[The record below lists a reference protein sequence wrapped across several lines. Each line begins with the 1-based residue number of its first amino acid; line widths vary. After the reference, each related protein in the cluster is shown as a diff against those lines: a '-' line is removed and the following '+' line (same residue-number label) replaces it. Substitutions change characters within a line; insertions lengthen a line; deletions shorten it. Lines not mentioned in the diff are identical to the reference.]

1 MTHAFRALAVLIAI
15 AGAIDPGFAVN
26 QRQPIR
32 VDVPQPSSASAV
44 RLRDRLIEDL
54 GADVAVNTG
63 AVPDAI
69 VLVGEPRDPVTLPAG
84 VPVSVVMSVS
94 PHARNVRLVG
104 AIPPDPVL
112 VGQDATIQARF
123 EATGMQGESSRIV
136 LTQDGVRLDTTV
148 HRWAHDREEF
158 TATLHHVPPVA
169 GLTRLTV
176 AAQPL
181 DDEATEED
189 NVADLGLLATARTLR
204 VAVYEPR
211 PSWTAAFVRRAIE
224 SDPVFVTASL
234 VRPSRGRAVTVGPGL
249 PALSDETLAKYQAV
263 LVGAPEELT
272 SSEAAALATYAK
284 VRGGAVVFLPDRPPS
299 GPYARLV
306 SETGFDEALLDKPV
320 TLIDSGPIAIRASE
334 FALPRRLGPGGVA
347 LASLR
352 QQITRAAIVSVPV
365 GRGRIVFSGA
375 LDAWRFRA
383 DGDLNRTSMQFWTGM
398 IANLAAAAPH
408 RVSVTVRPALAA
420 PGSRLKIHAAL
431 DPAAFPSSTGG
442 EAAPAVGAS
451 LVGRDGSRHFVRL
464 WPSADTGIFEGETV
478 APAAGTYDARVSVA
492 GSMADTPVLVV
503 DGVRHPPLYDHR
515 SLRLIAAADGGVV
528 VDAADTAPLARHL
541 RGLARRTEPRVVHP
555 MQSAWWSLPFV
566 GALCAEWAARRRR
579 GAR

>member
-1 MTHAFRALAVLIAI
+1 MTRAFRALAVLIAI
-15 AGAIDPGFAVN
+15 AGAIDPAFAVN

-32 VDVPQPSSASAV
+32 VDVPPPSSASAV
-44 RLRDRLIEDL
+44 RVRDRLIEDL

-63 AVPDAI
+63 AVPDAV
-69 VLVGEPRDPVTLPAG
+69 VLVGEPRDPVTLPAR
-84 VPVSVVMSVS
+84 VPVSVVRSVS
-94 PHARNVRLVG
+94 PRARNVRLVG
-104 AIPPDPVL
+104 ATPPEPVL

-123 EATGMQGESSRIV
+123 EATGMQGESSTIE

-148 HRWAHDREEF
+148 HRWAREREVF

-169 GLTRLTV
+169 GLTKLTV
-176 AAQPL
+176 AAQL
-181 DDEATEED
+181 LEGEATEED
-189 NVADLGLLATARTLR
+189 NAADLGLLATARTLR

-306 SETGFDEALLDKPV
+306 SETGFDEALLDQPV

-334 FALPRRLGPGGVA
+334 FALPRRLGPGGLA

-352 QQITRAAIVSVPV
+352 QQITRAAIVSVPI
-365 GRGRIVFSGA
+365 GRGRFVFSGA

-383 DGDLNRTSMQFWTGM
+383 DGNLNRTSMQFWTGM
-398 IANLAAAAPH
+398 IANLAAASPH
-408 RVSVTVRPALAA
+408 RVSVSVRPALAA
-420 PGSRLKIHAAL
+420 PGARLKIHAAL

-442 EAAPAVGAS
+442 EAPAVGAS
-451 LVGRDGSRHFVRL
+451 LVDRDGSRHFVRL
-464 WPSADTGIFEGETV
+464 WPAAETGVFEGETA

-492 GSMADTPVLVV
+492 GSMADTPALVV
-503 DGVRHPPLYDHR
+503 DGVRHPPFYDDE
-515 SLRLIAAADGGVV
+515 SLRVIAAADGGVV

-555 MQSAWWSLPFV
+555 MRSLWWSLPFV

>member
-1 MTHAFRALAVLIAI
+1 MTRGFRALAVLIAI
-15 AGAIDPGFAVN
+15 AGAIDPAFAVN

-32 VDVPQPSSASAV
+32 VDVPKPSSASAV
-44 RLRDRLIEDL
+44 RVRDRLIEDL

-63 AVPDAI
+63 AVPDAV
-69 VLVGEPRDPVTLPAG
+69 VLVGEPRDPVTLSAR
-84 VPVSVVMSVS
+84 VPVSVVRSVS

-104 AIPPDPVL
+104 AISPDPVL

-123 EATGMQGESSRIV
+123 EATGMQGESSTIE
-136 LTQDGVRLDTTV
+136 LTQDGVRLDTAA
-148 HRWAHDREEF
+148 HRWARDREDF

-169 GLTRLTV
+169 GLTMLTV

-181 DDEATEED
+181 DGEATDED
-189 NVADLGLLATARTLR
+189 NAADLGLLATARTLR

-211 PSWTAAFVRRAIE
+211 PSWAAAFVRRAIE

-234 VRPSRGRAVTVGPGL
+234 VRPSRGRSVTVGPGL

-272 SSEAAALATYAK
+272 ASEAAALATYAK

-365 GRGRIVFSGA
+365 GRGRLVFSGA

-383 DGDLNRTSMQFWTGM
+383 DGDLNQTSMQFWTGM
-398 IANLAAAAPH
+398 IANLAAASSH
-408 RVSVTVRPALAA
+408 RVSVSVRPALAA
-420 PGSRLKIHAAL
+420 PGARLKIHAAL

-442 EAAPAVGAS
+442 EAPAVGAS
-451 LVGRDGSRHFVRL
+451 LVGRDGTRHFVRL
-464 WPSADTGIFEGETV
+464 WPAAETGIFEGETV

-492 GSMADTPVLVV
+492 GSMADTPALVV
-503 DGVRHPPLYDHR
+503 DGVRQPPLYDDE

-555 MQSAWWSLPFV
+555 MRSGWWSLPFV

>member
-1 MTHAFRALAVLIAI
+1 MTRAFRALAVLIAI
-15 AGAIDPGFAVN
+15 AGTIDPAFAVN

-32 VDVPQPSSASAV
+32 LDVPQPSSASAV

-63 AVPDAI
+63 AIPDAV
-69 VLVGEPRDPVTLPAG
+69 VLVGEPRDPVTRPAR

-112 VGQDATIQARF
+112 VGQEAVIQARF
-123 EATGMQGESSRIV
+123 EAKGMQGESSTIE
-136 LTQDGVRLDTTV
+136 LTQDGIRLDTTV
-148 HRWAHDREEF
+148 HRWTHDREEF
-158 TATLHHVPPVA
+158 IATLHHVPPAA
-169 GLTRLTV
+169 GLTGLTV

-181 DDEATEED
+181 DDEATGED
-189 NVADLGLLATARTLR
+189 NAADLGLLATARTLR

-234 VRPSRGRAVTVGPGL
+234 VRPSRGRAVTVGPRL

-320 TLIDSGPIAIRASE
+320 TLIGSGPIAIRASE

-383 DGDLNRTSMQFWTGM
+383 DGDLNRTSMQFWSGM
-398 IANLAAAAPH
+398 VANLAAASPH
-408 RVSVTVRPALAA
+408 RVSVSVRPAVAA
-420 PGSRLKIHAAL
+420 PGARLKIHAAL

-442 EAAPAVGAS
+442 EAPAVGAS
-451 LVGRDGSRHFVRL
+451 LVGRDGSRRFVRL
-464 WPSADTGIFEGETV
+464 WPSAETGIFEGETV
-478 APAAGTYDARVSVA
+478 APAAGTYDARVTVA

-503 DGVRHPPLYDHR
+503 DGARHPPLYDDQ

-541 RGLARRTEPRVVHP
+541 QGLARRTEPRIVHP
-555 MQSAWWSLPFV
+555 MRSAWWTLPFV

>member
-1 MTHAFRALAVLIAI
+1 MTRAFRALAVLIAI
-15 AGAIDPGFAVN
+15 AGAIDPAFAVN

-63 AVPDAI
+63 DVPDAV
-69 VLVGEPRDPVTLPAG
+69 VLVGEPRDPVTLPAR

-94 PHARNVRLVG
+94 PPARNVRLV
-104 AIPPDPVL
+104 AAPTPDPVL

-123 EATGMQGESSRIV
+123 EATGMQGQSSTIE
-136 LTQDGVRLDTTV
+136 LTQDGVRLDATV
-148 HRWAHDREEF
+148 HRWTREREVF

-169 GLTRLTV
+169 GLTKLTV

-181 DDEATEED
+181 EGEATEED
-189 NVADLGLLATARTLR
+189 NAADLGLLATARTLR

-211 PSWTAAFVRRAIE
+211 PSWTATFVRRAIE

-234 VRPSRGRAVTVGPGL
+234 VRPSRGRTVTAGPGL

-284 VRGGAVVFLPDRPPS
+284 VHGGAVVFLPDRPPS

-306 SETGFDEALLDKPV
+306 SETGFDEALLDQPV
-320 TLIDSGPIAIRASE
+320 TLMDSGPIAIRASE

-347 LASLR
+347 LASFG
-352 QQITRAAIVSVPV
+352 QQTPRPAIVSVPV

-383 DGDLNRTSMQFWTGM
+383 DGDLNRTSVQFWTGM
-398 IANLAAAAPH
+398 IANLAAAAPP
-408 RVSVTVRPALAA
+408 RVSVSVRPALAA
-420 PGSRLKIHAAL
+420 PGARVKIHAAL
-431 DPAAFPSSTGG
+431 DPAAFPSLAGG
-442 EAAPAVGAS
+442 EAPAIGAS
-451 LVGRDGSRHFVRL
+451 LVARDGSLHVVRL
-464 WPSADTGIFEGETV
+464 WPAGETGSFEGETV
-478 APAAGTYDARVSVA
+478 APGAGTYDARVSVA
-492 GSMADTPVLVV
+492 GNMADTPVLVV
-503 DGVRHPPLYDHR
+503 DGVQHPPFYDDG

-528 VDAADTAPLARHL
+528 VAAADTAPLARHL

-555 MQSAWWSLPFV
+555 MRSLWWSLPFV